1 MVHAGASTRSS
12 AIAAWSAGDPDSCG
26 VCDRTERGPIEP
38 PVAALWVT
46 LSPMA
51 ADIEADPD
59 MMRVGA
65 AQLAALADEL
75 ASAAA
80 RVRGVPVGAAR
91 VSERL
96 DDLVRALS
104 RHVVDLALIA
114 DRTRRHADELDAQEQ
129 LIGRWFE

>member
-1 MVHAGASTRSS
+1 
-12 AIAAWSAGDPDSCG
+12 
-26 VCDRTERGPIEP
+26 
-38 PVAALWVT
+38 VAARWVT

-65 AQLAALADEL
+65 ARLFALADEL

-80 RVRGVPVGAAR
+80 RVRAVPVGAGR

-96 DDLVRALS
+96 DDLVHALS

-129 LIGRWFE
+129 RTVAQALDIGRWFE